1 MKKLFIE
8 TFNGYKVASV
18 IWNGKVCW
26 VAIEIAKFLGYEEA
40 SYAIANCLKV
50 EKFREGVEF
59 EILKGADLKSFKSI
73 LGGEVSSSVKFA
85 PKMIIFYEPGLYGFL
100 AYTEKPLGVTFRT
113 WIREE
118 VVPQIRATGAYV
130 LDDEYYNK
138 TYNSDIEFVC
148 NNDIKVS
155 SVRND
160 VKGCEIDSDKNI
172 VCDINSIGDIGK
184 KHIADKNL
192 IEKIADNVII
202 FDKYLEG
209 LSIADEDKFLF
220 LVSLYKSASIDIDLG
235 FINSN
240 KLI

>member
-1 MKKLFIE
+1 MKKIFVE
-8 TFNGYKVASV
+8 NFNGYKITSV

-26 VAIEIAKFLGYEEA
+26 VAVDIAKFLGYEET
-40 SYAIANCLKV
+40 SYAIGNCLSV
-50 EKFREGVEF
+50 EQFRENIEY
-59 EILKGADLKSFKSI
+59 EILKGSSLKKFKSI
-73 LGGEVSSSVKFA
+73 LGDEMSKSVKYA
-85 PKMIIFYEPGLYGFL
+85 PKLVIFYEPGLYGFL

-130 LDDEYYNK
+130 LDDDYYNK
-138 TYNSDIEFVC
+138 TYNSDIEFTC
-148 NNDIKVS
+148 NNIKVS
-155 SVRND
+155 SVRED
-160 VKGCEIDSDKNI
+160 VKSCDLNKIVDVSRNHKVDK
-172 VCDINSIGDIGK
+172 S
-184 KHIADKNL
+184 L
-192 IEKIADNVII
+192 IEKVADNVII
-202 FDKYLEG
+202 FDKYLDG